1 MVAPSCDLWLRPVG
15 LLHPQTLLSSFK
27 SQSEAEKR
35 HLLSEKVRWDLQN
48 ISAREEV
55 LVIAKFRVK

>member
-1 MVAPSCDLWLRPVG
+1 VG

-55 LVIAKFRVK
+55 LVIANFRVK